1 MKTNQF
7 VKEIKSMGFDVK
19 ELHYNLAIYEDNDF
33 TLAHVSKKEVG
44 VLATDFPHFYTLE
57 HNRKLRLLDLL
68 NKYAK
73 TPIEDRKEEEKYYYR
88 LKGFNTLEHK
98 YLSRGKISYSFYLVS
113 QYEKE
118 DYNTQ
123 FTDKEFSAFPD
134 DIKSHNW
141 EKIKVE
147 RED

>member
-1 MKTNQF
+1 MEE
-7 VKEIKSMGFDVK
+7 KEFFEETPD
-19 ELHYNLAIYEDNDF
+19 IYTLSDDEGNEF

-44 VLATDFPHFYTLE
+44 VLATDFPNFYGLE
-57 HNRKLRLLDLL
+57 HDRKLRLLDLL
-68 NKYAK
+68 IEYAN
-73 TPIEDRKEEEKYYYR
+73 TPIEDRKEEEKYYYS
-88 LKGFNTLEHK
+88 LKGFDTLVDK
-98 YLSRGKISYSFYLVS
+98 YLTHGKISHSFYLVS

-123 FTDKEFSAFPD
+123 FTDKEFEALPD

-147 RED
+147 REDWWKLNLL